1 MVSRTIPRR
10 LDALQ
15 QVADKIKPCRMIV
28 TFADGSKIAKN
39 PLSIWEIYF
48 DNALREKVTTIVAD
62 SPQYQAAAGILSVL
76 CRPMP
81 NREIKNYE

>member
-1 MVSRTIPRR
+1 M
-10 LDALQ
+10 LQ
-15 QVADKIKPCRMIV
+15 RITVQNRPCRVTIHFSDGSRIV
-28 TFADGSKIAKN
+28 TD
-39 PLSIWEIYF
+39 PLSMWEIYF

-62 SPQYQAAAGILSVL
+62 SPQYQVVAGILSVL